1 MHFIHFVSASRFLS
15 QAPKSVKLKLKG
27 GAYVDPDSE
36 LEDKAHV
43 LKVGDSLYS
52 AVLGAVNIQDGKNS
66 YYKLQVLQHD
76 KKKKFYVFR
85 SWGRVG
91 TTIGGTKLEARD
103 FLTLSYPTII
113 KTRNRSLKK
122 LN

>member
-1 MHFIHFVSASRFLS
+1 MFSASRFLS

-43 LKVGDSLYS
+43 LKAGDNLYS

-66 YYKLQVLQHD
+66 YYKLQVLEHD
-76 KKKKFYVFR
+76 KKKKFYLFR

-91 TTIGGTKLEARD
+91 TTIGGTKLQAGD
-103 FLTLSYPTII
+103 VLLPSCFQLFNL
-113 KTRNRSLKK
+113 K
-122 LN
+122 LNKNILIKRVPL

>member
-1 MHFIHFVSASRFLS
+1 MFSASRFLS

-43 LKVGDSLYS
+43 LKAGDNLYS

-66 YYKLQVLQHD
+66 YYKLQVLEHD
-76 KKKKFYVFR
+76 KKKKFYLFR

-91 TTIGGTKLEARD
+91 TTIGGTKLQAGD
-103 FLTLSYPTII
+103 VDVLPSCLQLFNL
-113 KTRNRSLKK
+113 K
-122 LN
+122 LNKNILIKRVPL